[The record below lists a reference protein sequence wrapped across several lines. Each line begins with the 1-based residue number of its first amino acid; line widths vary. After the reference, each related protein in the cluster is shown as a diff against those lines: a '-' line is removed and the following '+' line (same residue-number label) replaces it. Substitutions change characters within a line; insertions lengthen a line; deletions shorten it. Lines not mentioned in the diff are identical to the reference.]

1 MRLQRTKFD
10 VSGRLCRAHLGKPS
24 CSWQKL
30 GKQDQLL
37 RRVCCREG
45 WQQLPPLTLSH
56 SHLCRVL
63 QCAVPMPAPARASRA
78 SPRKAAATPWECI
91 YIIFVHY
98 TVPNSCLHFAFL
110 LVFTY
115 TSHTLF
121 SACVPTPEQNILR
134 ILGQEAQNFRGQ
146 LYNEHSK
153 IKATFMCPH

>member
-1 MRLQRTKFD
+1 MSLEDFAGHTQANPPVHGRSW
-10 VSGRLCRAHLGKPS
+10 VSRIS
-24 CSWQKL
+24 CS
-30 GKQDQLL
+30 GVCAAG
-37 RRVCCREG
+37 RVG
-45 WQQLPPLTLSH
+45 SSSPALTLSH
-56 SHLCRVL
+56 SYLCRAL

-98 TVPNSCLHFAFL
+98 TVPNSCLQFAFL
-110 LVFTY
+110 LVFTH

-121 SACVPTPEQNILR
+121 SACVPTPQPNILS

-153 IKATFMCPH
+153 IKSTFTCPH